1 MLLTLIGYSGRVL
14 ALSAQGPG
22 FNPRQIRPRHTKDVK
37 NWCQWFPCLALNM
50 LRETLALSE
59 IANSNNTIFEGL
71 IED

>member
-1 MLLTLIGYSGRVL
+1 
-14 ALSAQGPG
+14 
-22 FNPRQIRPRHTKDVK
+22 
-37 NWCQWFPCLALNM
+37 M